1 MSTCPVSRGLSHRTG
16 VSVAVAPSPHGS
28 DDADLG
34 GAPGSSKPGGRA
46 AVVSEHIKHIIGEGR
61 FQEKPR
67 QKDDTRI
74 YLLEFPLISDFKR
87 GRC

>member
-34 GAPGSSKPGGRA
+34 GAPGPSKPGGRA
-46 AVVSEHIKHIIGEGR
+46 AVVSEHIKHIRRGKVSGKASAKVR
-61 FQEKPR
+61 
-67 QKDDTRI
+67 TT
-74 YLLEFPLISDFKR
+74 LEFTY
-87 GRC
+87 